1 MPLSGSP
8 HKQSQLQKATC
19 CSWGRPQ
26 HIPAQMQTSTHL
38 RHDRTMCNCRNTS
51 VADAKPSSALTSDHM
66 QRCYSARNVEKETD
80 MYLLVSTSAI
90 RWGLA
95 DAALVFQSIVA
106 GQYTIICTSTENADF
121 RGAGSEEQNTATG
134 RQHSTLDQNNRI
146 C

>member
-1 MPLSGSP
+1 
-8 HKQSQLQKATC
+8 
-19 CSWGRPQ
+19 
-26 HIPAQMQTSTHL
+26 
-38 RHDRTMCNCRNTS
+38 
-51 VADAKPSSALTSDHM
+51 
-66 QRCYSARNVEKETD
+66 